1 MTIVHSDMGLYID
14 LKENIVNVVVVENK
28 RMLSNLTNELYI
40 QCNGGYGEFV
50 LAEKDKLFKFS
61 EKVVFVPEPFSI
73 SCNDKKILSLLH
85 KELCNEALNNLYEE
99 TSSINLVVTNYME
112 DLVSR
117 LPYPIIFS
125 DDLDILGLLKLMHIS
140 FDDYSETLCEKIIN
154 YIKILSS
161 LTKFNT
167 IVFLNLKAFLDDW
180 ELKEVYKIA
189 FYNKIH
195 IVLIESYLYDKLDSE
210 NTIIFDKDLCVIEF

>member
-1 MTIVHSDMGLYID
+1 MW
-14 LKENIVNVVVVENK
+14 
-28 RMLSNLTNELYI
+28 
-40 QCNGGYGEFV
+40 
-50 LAEKDKLFKFS
+50 
-61 EKVVFVPEPFSI
+61 
-73 SCNDKKILSLLH
+73 
-85 KELCNEALNNLYEE
+85 
-99 TSSINLVVTNYME
+99 
-112 DLVSR
+112 
-117 LPYPIIFS
+117 
-125 DDLDILGLLKLMHIS
+125 
-140 FDDYSETLCEKIIN
+140 KIIN

-210 NTIIFDKDLCVIEF
+210 NTTVFDKDLCVIEF